1 MLSTIM
7 NSNAIQDENDV
18 LQQVST
24 ETLSSWFFS
33 QNLPEELDTVPT
45 TVENTHLG
53 NYKHFLCKACL
64 WINTFLQIPLI

>member
-64 WINTFLQIPLI
+64 